1 LRIDTS
7 VDQQAEIE
15 SVLGLMWGLVK
26 EVCIY
31 ACVTW
36 LIYGGRDIFMC
47 DMTHP
52 WALFW
57 GLCGGLLMLCIY
69 MYVWH
74 DSYMGHVTYSRVTWL
89 NHERYS
95 GAYEGAC

>member
-31 ACVTW
+31 ACVT
-36 LIYGGRDIFMC
+36 
-47 DMTHP
+47 
-52 WALFW
+52 
-57 GLCGGLLMLCIY
+57 
-69 MYVWH
+69 
-74 DSYMGHVTYSRVTWL
+74 
-89 NHERYS
+89 
-95 GAYEGAC
+95 